1 MSQYLKKILLEIPP
15 YIPGRSLESIKQ
27 DYHPAKV
34 YKLASNENPLGPSPK
49 AVKAIKKYLKNLHLY
64 PDPEA
69 TNLKQKLA
77 RKLKLTPENLLIG
90 NGAAEI
96 IDLIALAFIE
106 PEQEIILSYPT
117 FPKYYLSSRRVFG
130 NIINIQMKNFRHDYQ
145 TILKRVNSKT
155 KMIFIDNPS
164 NPVGSKLSKTEQEF
178 VLKHLPNHV
187 ILILDEAYR
196 EFNDEYDCL
205 DYTTVLQTR
214 LNVLFLRT
222 LSKGYGLSGLRVGY
236 LVGHSEIIADVNRVR
251 EVFNVNALALVAA
264 EAALDDEDHL
274 KQTIECNENGKRYLS
289 RHLKR
294 LGYQFQPTSTN
305 FLFVNT
311 NRPLPAVEDFL
322 LRHGIIV
329 RPMTLNGMANGYIR
343 VSIGRQSANRA
354 FIQAMEK
361 MKNTIAEIETN

>member
-49 AVKAIKKYLKNLHLY
+49 AVKAIKKYLKNLH
-64 PDPEA
+64 
-69 TNLKQKLA
+69 
-77 RKLKLTPENLLIG
+77 
-90 NGAAEI
+90 
-96 IDLIALAFIE
+96 
-106 PEQEIILSYPT
+106 
-117 FPKYYLSSRRVFG
+117 
-130 NIINIQMKNFRHDYQ
+130 H
-145 TILKRVNSKT
+145 
-155 KMIFIDNPS
+155 
-164 NPVGSKLSKTEQEF
+164 
-178 VLKHLPNHV
+178 HV